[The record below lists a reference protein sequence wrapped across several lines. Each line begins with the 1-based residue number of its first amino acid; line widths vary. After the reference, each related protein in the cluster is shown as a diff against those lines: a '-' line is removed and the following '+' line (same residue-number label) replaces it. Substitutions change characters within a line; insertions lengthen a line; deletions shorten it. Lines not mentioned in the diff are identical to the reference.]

1 MTGLAVI
8 GWGVLCS
15 AGIGPNA
22 LAAALAR
29 SCDAESTH
37 GSDVSNLYVESLP
50 SSTGHA
56 LADFNARE
64 LLGRKGTSFLDRGS
78 GLALVA
84 CGQAL
89 EDSGLQVDDENRQ
102 RIGVILGTTCGS
114 LKSMCDY
121 TRETFV
127 ADRPHLVNPILF
139 PNTVMNCAAGQ
150 AAIWYGLKG
159 VNATLAGGQMAFLNA
174 LRYATNILRRGYAD
188 VLLVGVVE
196 EFTPHT
202 AWATHLT
209 KSARANISAGEGA
222 AVFVIKRAGDERFTG
237 QHCKAEV
244 LSVVSGFS
252 PGGESGGGM
261 TTALEGCIRQAL
273 TKAQVEPKDLSLIAS
288 GEIGD
293 KETDD
298 SEAAALAAI
307 FGNAQVERIFVK
319 QAVGECQAASGGLQL
334 GALLAY
340 HSEDPGRDGDFS
352 LLTGLTRDGGVGAAV
367 VRGWSR
373 VSSHHR

>member
-15 AGIGPNA
+15 AGLGPNA
-22 LAAALAR
+22 LAAALAHSR
-29 SCDAESTH
+29 GSESNG
-37 GSDVSNLYVESLP
+37 GSDVSNLYAESLP
-50 SSTGHA
+50 SPTGHA
-56 LADFNARE
+56 MVDFNVRE

-89 EDSGLQVDDENRQ
+89 ADSGLQVDDENRQ
-102 RIGVILGTTCGS
+102 RIGLILGTTCGS

-121 TRETFV
+121 TQETFV
-127 ADRPHLVNPILF
+127 AERPYLVNPILF

-150 AAIWYGLKG
+150 AAIRYGLKG
-159 VNATLAGGQMAFLNA
+159 VNATLAGGQLAFLNS
-174 LRYATNILRRGYAD
+174 LRYAANILRRGYAD

-209 KSARANISAGEGA
+209 KSASATINAGEGA
-222 AVFVIKRAGDERFTG
+222 AVFVIKRAGDDSFTG
-237 QHCKAEV
+237 QHCDAEA

-261 TTALEGCIRQAL
+261 TAALEGCIRRAL
-273 TKAQVEPKDLSLIAS
+273 AKAQVEPKDVSLIAS

-298 SEAAALAAI
+298 SEAAALAAV
-307 FGNAQVERIFVK
+307 FGDAPVERVFVK

-334 GALLAY
+334 GALLAR
-340 HSEDPGRDGDFS
+340 HRDNPDRDGEFS
-352 LLTGLTRDGGVGAAV
+352 LLTGVTRDGGVGAAV

-373 VSSHHR
+373 VGSHHR